1 MPSRRPRPPADEPFH
16 SWLERS
22 IQRPVYID
30 RSEGEKLAEEECIH
44 EKAKTERWNR
54 WTVRAWYTL
63 KIGVPLV
70 ALGFVLGASVTM
82 SLSP

>member
-1 MPSRRPRPPADEPFH
+1 MPSQRLQPPADDAIH

-30 RSEGEKLAEEECIH
+30 RSEGEKLAEEQFIH

-54 WTVRAWYTL
+54 WTVRGWYTL
-63 KIGVPLV
+63 KVGVPLL
-70 ALGFVLGASVTM
+70 ALGFILGAWTAIAVR
-82 SLSP
+82 